1 MDHDEA
7 LAFWFGRI
15 DYERRTVRR
24 GNLKLDRIRQLLAYL
39 GNPHQRLRII
49 HITGSKGK
57 GSTAAML
64 AQVLQ
69 AAGYRTGLFT
79 SPHLVHVEERV
90 QVDGVPIS
98 RAELVAR
105 LTQIRPVVE
114 RMDRPGDPHAA
125 PTFFEIGTA
134 LGFLHFLYR
143 RVDFA
148 VVEVGLGGRFDST
161 NVCLPLVSIITSISY
176 DHMHIL
182 GNTLAQIA
190 YEKAGIVKPGR
201 PTVSGCQ
208 VPEPAEVIARVCREQ
223 GSRLLVLG
231 RDFTYAYQP
240 GRIDAQQTRL
250 PTVHVRTR
258 QRDWGRLELGLHGQ
272 HQAANAALVVATV
285 ELLIQQGVAISP
297 QAVRAGL
304 RQVRWPA
311 RFEVVGHAPW
321 VVLDCAHNVAAVQ
334 ALMQTLL
341 ETFPQ
346 VRQRHLLFA
355 VSSDK
360 DVPGIV
366 VVLAP
371 HFASVCVTRFLDNP
385 RAVDPQALA
394 EQFRAHA
401 PDLPCTVAPDPA
413 SALAEVRQRAT
424 TADDLICVTGSV
436 FLVGE
441 VRVLLDRPAS
451 TV

>member
-1 MDHDEA
+1 MTDDEA

-24 GNLKLDRIRQLLAYL
+24 GNLKLDRIRQLLAHL
-39 GNPHQRLRII
+39 GNPHQRLRIV

-64 AQVLQ
+64 ASVLR

-90 QVDGVPIS
+90 QIDGVPIS
-98 RAELVAR
+98 RPELVAR
-105 LTQIRPVVE
+105 LGQIRPVVE
-114 RMDRPGDPHAA
+114 RMDRPSDPHAG

-143 RVDFA
+143 RVEFA
-148 VVEVGLGGRFDST
+148 VIEVGLGGRFDST
-161 NVCLPLVSIITSISY
+161 NVCTPLVSVITSISY

-182 GNTLAQIA
+182 GDTLAQIA

-208 VPEPAEVIARVCREQ
+208 VSEPAEVIARVCRER
-223 GSRLLVLG
+223 GSRLQVLG
-231 RDFTYAYQP
+231 QDFTYTYQP
-240 GRIDAQQTRL
+240 GQLDSQQTRL
-250 PTVHVRTR
+250 PTVRVRTS
-258 QRDWGRLELGLHGQ
+258 QGDWGVLEVGLHGQ

-285 ELLIQQGVAISP
+285 ELLRQQGVPIGKL
-297 QAVRAGL
+297 AVTAGL

-311 RFEVVGHAPW
+311 RFEVVGRTPW
-321 VVLDCAHNVAAVQ
+321 LVLDCAHNVAAVQ

-346 VRQRHLLFA
+346 VRRRHLLFA

-360 DVPGIV
+360 DVPGIIA
-366 VVLAP
+366 VLSP
-371 HFASVCVTRFLDNP
+371 HFASVCVTRFIDNP
-385 RAVDPQALA
+385 RAVDPQSLA
-394 EQFRAHA
+394 QQFQTRAPA
-401 PDLPCTVAPDPA
+401 LPCTVAPNPTVG
-413 SALAEVRQRAT
+413 LAQLRQRA
-424 TADDLICVTGSV
+424 ADDDLICVTGSV
-436 FLVGE
+436 FLAGE
-441 VRVLLDRPAS
+441 VRALLGVDP
-451 TV
+451 